1 MLHKAYLSI
10 YTGGLYK
17 WKHLTHSASFHF
29 TCERYFHL
37 EIMASSL
44 SYGFSF
50 MGDGF
55 SSSFSSDD
63 EILE

>member
-1 MLHKAYLSI
+1 MLHKVYLSI
-10 YTGGLYK
+10 YKGGLYK
-17 WKHLTHSASFHF
+17 WKHLPHFTSFHF
-29 TCERYFHL
+29 TCERYFRL

-44 SYGFSF
+44 SSSFSF

-55 SSSFSSDD
+55 SSSSSSDD